1 MLTST
6 WPHDLT
12 LDARHRLQLPAPV
25 REGLPRV
32 GEAWEAVI
40 GVLPKGGDGTTDD
53 CLWLMSNAQYDAFV
67 ARLGTLAKDSAQGR
81 QVKTLTLRNFSHVGV
96 DAQGRITIPE
106 KLLQRASIDRTV
118 TLIGMKDR
126 VEIWATEAPIRME
139 AVRSVDVRADLERLL
154 AGEGG

>member
-1 MLTST
+1 MLTSA

-12 LDARHRLQLPAPV
+12 LDARNRLQLPSPV
-25 REGLPRV
+25 REGLPKV

-40 GVLPKGGDGTTDD
+40 GVLPKGADSKPD
-53 CLWLMSNAQYDAFV
+53 CLWLMSNAQFELFGQ
-67 ARLGTLAKDSAQGR
+67 RLGALARDSAAGR
-81 QVKTLTLRNFSHVGV
+81 EVKTLTMRNFSHVGV

-106 KLLQRASIDRTV
+106 KLLSRADVKRTV

-126 VEIWATEAPIRME
+126 VEIWATEVIGRIE
-139 AVRSVDVRADLERLL
+139 ETRSTEVRADLERLL

>member
-12 LDARHRLQLPAPV
+12 LDTRNRLQLPSPV
-25 REGLPRV
+25 REGLPKV
-32 GEAWEAVI
+32 GEACEAVI
-40 GVLPKGGDGTTDD
+40 GVLPRGGDAKPD
-53 CLWLMSNAQYDAFV
+53 CLWLMSNDQFEV
-67 ARLGTLAKDSAQGR
+67 FGQRLSSLAKDSASGR
-81 QVKTLTLRNFSHVGV
+81 EVKTLTMRNFSHVGV

-106 KLLQRASIDRTV
+106 KLLSRAGIQRTV

-126 VEIWATEAPIRME
+126 VEIWATEVIGRIE
-139 AVRSVDVRADLERLL
+139 ETRSTEVRADLERLL